1 MALRE
6 DFIVQI
12 GALLPLSGILALI
25 AGRPRPTGIAQEP
38 ATRAESPPHPATP
51 VQPLASVQMLV
62 TLAAMDPSRERP
74 RAKRGTAHSVQ
85 PGAEEA
91 SVAPDEALNHFVL
104 PVECIGQSRRAD
116 DPLADGNTQPTE
128 ARVRRPA
135 SKLDIEV

>member
-12 GALLPLSGILALI
+12 GGLLPISGILALI
-25 AGRPRPTGIAQEP
+25 TGKPRPTGIAQEP
-38 ATRAESPPHPATP
+38 LTRAESPPHPPTP

-62 TLAAMDPSRERP
+62 TLATMDPSRDR
-74 RAKRGTAHSVQ
+74 RRTRRGTAHSVQ
-85 PGAEEA
+85 PGADKA
-91 SVAPDEALNHFVL
+91 SVAPDEALNHFVQ

-116 DPLADGNTQPTE
+116 DPLADGNPQSAE
-128 ARVRRPA
+128 GRVRPRQ